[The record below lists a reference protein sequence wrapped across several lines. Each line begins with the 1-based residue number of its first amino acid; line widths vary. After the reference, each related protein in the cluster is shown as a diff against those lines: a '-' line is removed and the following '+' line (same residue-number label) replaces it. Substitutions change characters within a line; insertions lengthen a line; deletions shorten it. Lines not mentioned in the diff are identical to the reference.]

1 MILSYV
7 ENFPVNLL
15 EPEFPRSPDFFKMRP
30 EFIEMQKIIIDSI
43 RKNGLKYPLC
53 ARNKNDDGKIYHV
66 GMGMQRLAA
75 LKEMKAETCKV
86 IVLCKD
92 EDQFVPLGRF
102 LTNQLE
108 VEEIFGCKLKRFV
121 VRPNCFEA
129 QPQEDPNEWDPIR
142 LKKEKNEQRY
152 SKK

>member
-1 MILSYV
+1 VILSYV

-15 EPEFPRSPDFFKMRP
+15 EPEFPRPPSFFTNRP

-43 RKNGLKYPLC
+43 HKNGLKYPLC
-53 ARNKNDDGKIYHV
+53 ARNKNDDGKMYHV

-86 IVLCKD
+86 IVLCKE

-102 LTNQLE
+102 LRNQLE
-108 VEEIFGCKLKRFV
+108 VEEIFGCRLRKFV
-121 VRPNCFEA
+121 VRANCFEA
-129 QPQEDPNEWDPIR
+129 QPQEDPNEWDPII
-142 LKKEKNEQRY
+142 LNKGKNKK
-152 SKK
+152 

>member
-7 ENFPVNLL
+7 ENFPVNRL
-15 EPEFPRSPDFFKMRP
+15 EPEFPRPPSFFTNRP

-43 RKNGLKYPLC
+43 HKNGLKYPLC
-53 ARNKNDDGKIYHV
+53 ARNKNDDGKVYHV

-75 LKEMKAETCKV
+75 LKEMKVKTCKV
-86 IVLCKD
+86 IVLCKV

-102 LTNQLE
+102 LRNQLE
-108 VEEIFGCKLKRFV
+108 VEEIFGCKLRKFV

-129 QPQEDPNEWDPIR
+129 QPQEDLNEWDPIR
-142 LKKEKNEQRY
+142 LKKG
-152 SKK
+152 KK